1 MEIIQVQVSSELAQ
15 RLRPYQN
22 ELPRIL
28 EWGLRH
34 VERERETE
42 AESPTPPTREE
53 VLAALRSTGLLVE
66 LDPAIV
72 TRYREGEEK
81 QRRHYTNFR
90 PVPRFPRR
98 CATVP
103 RDNDRSPPSARPPL
117 P

>member
-1 MEIIQVQVSSELAQ
+1 MEIIQVQVSSELAR

-66 LDPAIV
+66 LDPVIV

-81 QRRHYTNFR
+81 QYCT
-90 PVPRFPRR
+90 PVRVEGKPLSEMIVE
-98 CATVP
+98 A
-103 RDNDRSPPSARPPL
+103 RDQRWTDKQ
-117 P
+117 